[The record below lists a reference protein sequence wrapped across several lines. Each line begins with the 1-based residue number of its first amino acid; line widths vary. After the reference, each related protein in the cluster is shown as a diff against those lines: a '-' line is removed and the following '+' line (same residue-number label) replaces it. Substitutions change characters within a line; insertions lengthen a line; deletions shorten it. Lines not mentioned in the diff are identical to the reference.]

1 MIDKPMISIITP
13 VYNVEKY
20 LKRCVLSILQQT
32 YNDFELIL
40 IDDGS
45 TDKSGKICDEM
56 QAYDS
61 RVVVVHQKNK
71 GAGAARNAGLEIA
84 KGNYI
89 GFVDSD
95 DWVDRKMYEVLINAI
110 KEYPQSDMAE
120 CGTNRVRGE
129 NKKSLTNTGIYTTEV
144 KTRKQMLESFFRI
157 NGGESNYGIYT
168 KLIKRSV
175 IENFRFVEG
184 TISEDVMA
192 SYYFYKN
199 SKNIVT
205 TNQKMYNYFQNNNG
219 VTRNKVSRKD
229 LEYITAFKKIEKDVK
244 EFLPELDKYA
254 ELNFVRANFT
264 ILGKIKIYGY
274 DKNDIE
280 LKKNIIEMKRVVR
293 SNFRNLFSLKM
304 SFTRKIL
311 LLLVCL

>member
-56 QAYDS
+56 QAYDN

-95 DWVDRKMYEVLINAI
+95 DWVERKMYEVLINAI
-110 KEYPQSDMAE
+110 KEYPQADMAE
-120 CGTNRVRGE
+120 CETNRVRGE
-129 NKKSLTNTGIYTTEV
+129 NKKSLTNTSTYRTEV

-168 KLIKRSV
+168 KLIKKSV

-199 SKNIVT
+199 SMNVVT
-205 TNQKMYNYFQNNNG
+205 INQKMYNYFQNNKG

-244 EFLPELDKYA
+244 EFLPELHKYA
-254 ELNFVRANFT
+254 ELNFARANFT

-280 LKKNIIEMKRVVR
+280 LKEKIIEMKRVVR
-293 SNFRNLFSLKM
+293 SNFRNLLSLKM